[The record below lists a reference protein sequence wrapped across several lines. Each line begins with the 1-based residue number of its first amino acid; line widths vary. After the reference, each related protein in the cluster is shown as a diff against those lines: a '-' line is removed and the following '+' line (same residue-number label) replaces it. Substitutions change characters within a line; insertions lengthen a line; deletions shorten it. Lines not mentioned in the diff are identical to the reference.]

1 MDVRAVPKVAETDV
15 ISACSEVA
23 ERACPDPVEQI
34 VRWALAEAEIAPRR
48 KPLPWSER
56 EDEFLRQHLGV
67 LPEEEIGTALGRTRA
82 AVRLRWK
89 RDLGLPAPSKTPGYV
104 TANQAA
110 RVLAVD
116 VHTVCRWIER
126 RWVRARPLP
135 FQGRKV
141 WRIRIE
147 DLKRFAVKT
156 EHWMLFRPERV
167 RDPTLA
173 RLVTLA
179 IERWDDEWLT
189 PGRVAEMHD
198 VDHRDVN
205 RYIRAGKLPGVKWG
219 NWWIRRSDAER
230 VSFHKG
236 RGTGHALD
244 WSEEGDAFLVLARAA
259 GFSLTAIGRLM
270 DWPPQRVRPRLMT
283 LHRTGRIPF
292 LIGKYGLEGV
302 QYRPED
308 GGLLVDWRLYLKR
321 FPTLARAMDR
331 FASGVSL
338 RPFDGVY
345 SERSRTAQVRQA
357 RGKPLSSVEAECVRG
372 VLWTWAVF
380 HLGRKHP
387 LVRRLQV
394 HAGPGRRRFPA
405 RLQMLYQELGAMGID
420 PLSDTRAFSESPRT
434 CFCKEKLPGI
444 S

>member
-1 MDVRAVPKVAETDV
+1 VDVRTVA
-15 ISACSEVA
+15 EVA
-23 ERACPDPVEQI
+23 ERDVTSACLEAVERDGPDPVEQI
-34 VRWALAEAEIAPRR
+34 VQWALAEAEIAPRR
-48 KPLPWSER
+48 RPLPWSER

-67 LPEEEIGTALGRTRA
+67 LSEEEIGAALGRTRV

-110 RVLAVD
+110 RMLAVD
-116 VHTVCRWIER
+116 VRTVCRWIER
-126 RWVRARPLP
+126 RWLQARQLP

-141 WRIRIE
+141 WRIRIR
-147 DLKRFAVKT
+147 DLKRFAVKP

-173 RLVTLA
+173 HLVTRA
-179 IERWDDEWLT
+179 VERWDDEWLA
-189 PGRVAEMHD
+189 PGQVAEMHS

-219 NWWIRRSDAER
+219 NWWIRRSDAEK
-230 VSFHKG
+230 VSFRKG
-236 RGTGHALD
+236 RGTGHELD
-244 WSEEGDAFLVLARAA
+244 WSEEGDAFLVLARAV
-259 GFSLTAIGRLM
+259 GLSLAAIGRLM
-270 DWPPQRVRPRLMT
+270 EWPPQRVGPRLMT

-302 QYRPED
+302 RYRPED
-308 GGLLVDWRLYLKR
+308 GGLLVDWRLHRNR

-331 FASGVSL
+331 FAAGVSH
-338 RPFDGVY
+338 RPFDRVHN
-345 SERSRTAQVRQA
+345 ERSRTAQVRQPQ
-357 RGKPLSSVEAECVRG
+357 GKPLSPVEAECVRG

-380 HLGRKHP
+380 HLDRELP

-394 HAGPGRRRFPA
+394 HVGRGRRCFPA
-405 RLQMLYQELGAMGID
+405 RLQTLYRELRAVGID
-420 PLSDTRAFSESPRT
+420 PLLDRRRITTNSEVKDAT
-434 CFCKEKLPGI
+434 IL
-444 S
+444 